1 MGVGFIWSALKV
13 VSPNRFAAERLDERP
28 VRGAVLGGHPRR
40 QEIRPRPNHCL
51 GMYVSIVCTALLG
64 LLLFGIA
71 LFVSIQRQ
79 RYGTLIGYDQN
90 PVDAIHRAVQA
101 HANTTGYAP
110 FPAIMLYSGGT
121 APITLPRGSCG
132 PS

>member
-1 MGVGFIWSALKV
+1 VRSSAV
-13 VSPNRFAAERLDERP
+13 T
-28 VRGAVLGGHPRR
+28 RGGRGLGRALIIVLA
-40 QEIRPRPNHCL
+40 C
-51 GMYVSIVCTALLG
+51 LLG

-90 PVDAIHRAVQA
+90 PVDAIHRAVRA
-101 HANTTGYAP
+101 HANTTEYAP
-110 FPAIMLYSGGT
+110 FPTIMLYSSGT
-121 APITLPRGSCG
+121 APIMLPRGPCG